1 MKKKLLVMGES
12 YMNFQMKTNPPQ
24 KDKEVTYGTEYS
36 FHPYGDGAMT
46 AISAAKVGGDCIF
59 CTKLGNDAYGER
71 LRSYYKACGLSLSSE
86 TLLNGEQTGMSVTIY
101 SDMENGHTYVSK
113 GANLCFTKQ
122 DVDDAF
128 SHYPDMFILP
138 QDDILFQSNQPE
150 KTMSQTLP
158 TVADIADIDIDA
170 IKDMEDI
177 PDDDNYFPPEYE
189 DDEKPMEETTIKLG
203 SDGEIE
209 DFSQTISFSND
220 KPTEELKR
228 IQAAESCNLV
238 MYAARLAVQRE
249 TDIVVQYNEY
259 TSKLPLHTLD
269 GIKILVVS
277 DTMLQ
282 ETSGILQTSTDKTLR
297 ALIPLA
303 AKIKAKYYVV
313 QQGNDTSFVYD
324 GNYYETVT
332 LPANLKLRANQ
343 ESQHMHGTYIGA
355 LAARFLKTRDII
367 DACKFASVASILTQ
381 SKFGCLDHAPSF
393 IEIADFTAGK

>member
-1 MKKKLLVMGES
+1 MGES

-46 AISAAKVGGDCIF
+46 AISAAKVGGDCVF
-59 CTKLGNDAYGER
+59 CTKLGDDAYGER
-71 LRSYYKACGLSLSSE
+71 LRAYYKSCGLVLSSE
-86 TLLNGEQTGMSVTIY
+86 TLSKGEQTGMSVTIY
-101 SDMENGHTYVSK
+101 SDMDNGHTYVTK

-138 QDDILFQSNQPE
+138 QDDILFQSSQPE
-150 KTMSQTLP
+150 KNTSPTLTKP
-158 TVADIADIDIDA
+158 VDIADIDIEA
-170 IKDMEDI
+170 IKDMDDI
-177 PDDDNYFPPEYE
+177 PDDDFFPIEYI
-189 DDEKPMEETTIKLG
+189 DEKPMEETTIKVG

-220 KPTEELKR
+220 KPTEELRR

-238 MYAARLAVQRE
+238 MYAARLAAQRN

-277 DTMLQ
+277 DKMLQ

-324 GNYYETVT
+324 GKYYETVKI
-332 LPANLKLRANQ
+332 PAEMKLRAKQ
-343 ESQHMHGTYIGA
+343 ESHHMHGTYIGA

-393 IEIADFTAGK
+393 LEIADFTAGK

>member
-1 MKKKLLVMGES
+1 
-12 YMNFQMKTNPPQ
+12 MNFQMKTNPPQ
-24 KDKEVTYGTEYS
+24 KDKAVTYGTEYS

-46 AISAAKVGGDCIF
+46 AISAAKVGGDCVF

-71 LRSYYKACGLSLSSE
+71 LRAYYKACGLVLSSE
-86 TLLNGEQTGMSVTIY
+86 ALLKGEQTGMSVTIY
-101 SDMENGHTYVSK
+101 SDMENGHTYVTK

-128 SHYPDMFILP
+128 SHYPDMFVLP
-138 QDDILFQSNQPE
+138 QDDILFQSSQPE
-150 KTMSQTLP
+150 KNTSPTLP
-158 TVADIADIDIDA
+158 KPMDIDIEA
-170 IKDMEDI
+170 IQNMADI
-177 PDDDNYFPPEYE
+177 PDDDAFFPAEYE
-189 DDEKPMEETTIKLG
+189 DEEKPMEETTIKLG

-220 KPTEELKR
+220 KPTEELR
-228 IQAAESCNLV
+228 RMQAAESCNLV
-238 MYAARLAVQRE
+238 MYAARLAAQRN
-249 TDIVVQYNEY
+249 TDIVVEYNEY

-297 ALIPLA
+297 ALIALA

-332 LPANLKLRANQ
+332 LPSNLKRRANQ
-343 ESQHMHGTYIGA
+343 ESRHMHGTYIGA

-393 IEIADFTAGK
+393 LEIADFTAGK